1 MSILI
6 ITNCSSRKRDIGIA
20 PLEPSQLESLGLR
33 GLAKI
38 WVKRVKQASVR
49 VAPLDLYQGRSF
61 SECRMTA
68 RLTGAEFYVI
78 SAGLGLIHSGDLV
91 PNYSL
96 TISEG
101 SGSLQNWLTLQNASP
116 SDWWAALCE
125 AIGTPSPLSDLIN
138 DQSKESQ
145 VFIALPASYLEM
157 VAVDL
162 ALVRAEVVK
171 NIRIFTSNA
180 GTKILPPILHSAV
193 MPYDDRLEGIAN
205 HDGTRTDFPHRALKH
220 FVTQL
225 QGHKLQATLA
235 KASVKR
241 AMDNSSERIVPKREK
256 ATDKQI
262 VDLIRANWNDYDGSA
277 TKLLRYLR
285 DEALVACEQSRFS
298 ALWRMTKADELVQGT
313 LNA

>member
-1 MSILI
+1 
-6 ITNCSSRKRDIGIA
+6 
-20 PLEPSQLESLGLR
+20 
-33 GLAKI
+33 
-38 WVKRVKQASVR
+38 
-49 VAPLDLYQGRSF
+49 
-61 SECRMTA
+61 
-68 RLTGAEFYVI
+68 
-78 SAGLGLIHSGDLV
+78 
-91 PNYSL
+91 
-96 TISEG
+96 
-101 SGSLQNWLTLQNASP
+101 
-116 SDWWAALCE
+116 
-125 AIGTPSPLSDLIN
+125 
-138 DQSKESQ
+138 
-145 VFIALPASYLEM
+145 
-157 VAVDL
+157 
-162 ALVRAEVVK
+162 
-171 NIRIFTSNA
+171 
-180 GTKILPPILHSAV
+180 